1 MISASNFKS
10 FSRSLE
16 QFFLT
21 LGQNNFGNKIPI
33 LNSSGK
39 KEERIYENGVLSGA
53 AIIYGTD
60 GDKFEFN
67 YVEGIIQ
74 GTAIYHAAS
83 GASEERSYR

>member
-1 MISASNFKS
+1 MEGVY
-10 FSRSLE
+10 SRARAYSIK
-16 QFFLT
+16 F
-21 LGQNNFGNKIPI
+21 
-33 LNSSGK
+33 NSSGK

-67 YVEGIIQ
+67 YVEGVIQ

-83 GASEERSYR
+83 GASEERSYRYSTSHQ

>member
-1 MISASNFKS
+1 M
-10 FSRSLE
+10 
-16 QFFLT
+16 
-21 LGQNNFGNKIPI
+21 
-33 LNSSGK
+33 
-39 KEERIYENGVLSGA
+39 SGA

-83 GASEERSYR
+83 GASEERSYRYFAIKISYIKGCKVLISLFFKLKPDA

>member
-1 MISASNFKS
+1 MVQGGGLDFIA
-10 FSRSLE
+10 L
-16 QFFLT
+16 
-21 LGQNNFGNKIPI
+21 NKTECIKDI